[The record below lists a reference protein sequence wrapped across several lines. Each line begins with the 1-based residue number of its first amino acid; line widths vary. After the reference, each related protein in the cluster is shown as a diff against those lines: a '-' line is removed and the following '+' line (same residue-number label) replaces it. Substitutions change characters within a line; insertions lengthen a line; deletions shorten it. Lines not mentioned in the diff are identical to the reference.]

1 MAMDFFSQTYIAIRG
16 PTGATQSPLEA
27 ITKLADR
34 LGPSTLLSDRRASI
48 LALKGLAKDNKLRSA
63 VGDHALRGLL
73 DVLENDAEVDPDIAL
88 PVVETLTLLC
98 DPEDDPSMKTLGP
111 KYMDVVLEGDRAVH
125 KLLMLVSQQAF
136 TPRTA
141 TLKLLGVLLNHRK
154 AKTQQYFLTLPTGP
168 GIALAML
175 DDPREIMRNGQ
186 YPCFSWMARG

>member
-1 MAMDFFSQTYIAIRG
+1 MSAMDFFSQTYIAIRG
-16 PTGATQSPLEA
+16 PTGAPQSPIET

-88 PVVETLTLLC
+88 PVVETLNLLC

-111 KYMDVVLEGDRAVH
+111 KYMDIILENDRAVH
-125 KLLMLVSQQAF
+125 KLLALASQQAF

-141 TLKLLGVLLNHRK
+141 TLKLLGVLLKHRR

-168 GIALAML
+168 SIALAML
-175 DDPREIMRNGQ
+175 DDPREMMRNGR
-186 YPCFSWMARG
+186 YLRFTWMA